1 MCEEEVSMALMSGQI
16 LVYFFHSSSL
26 SGPEPK
32 ESLKKINSSIC
43 QADWNGVFPYVTKYK
58 FIWKL
63 LKNLI
68 LIIELTI

>member
-26 SGPEPK
+26 SGQEPK

-43 QADWNGVFPYVTKYK
+43 QAD
-58 FIWKL
+58 
-63 LKNLI
+63 
-68 LIIELTI
+68 